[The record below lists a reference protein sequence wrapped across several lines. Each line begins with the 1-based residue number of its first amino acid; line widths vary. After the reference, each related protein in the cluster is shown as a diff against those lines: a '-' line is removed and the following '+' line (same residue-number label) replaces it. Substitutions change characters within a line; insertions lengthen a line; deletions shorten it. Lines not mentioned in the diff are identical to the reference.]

1 MKKFLMDVILFIVGT
16 AILLTSGDLLVRA
29 AISIS
34 IKLKI
39 SPMVVGLTVIAF
51 GTSAP
56 ELLVGIQAAWN
67 GYGGLA
73 IGNII
78 GSNIANVFLILG
90 VPALI
95 LAIDNSD
102 KELIKNYYFMLA
114 AVSLFVLFL
123 LFGEIGFWQGVLLI
137 VFLIIFLVQAI
148 LYKTGSKESLGYEAI
163 DAEKESLDKWT
174 LIVFLV
180 VGFVGLP
187 LGAKILITSATNFA
201 ENYGVSEEVIGL
213 TVVAVGTSLPERAT
227 AIAAAYRRE
236 ANLLLGNVIGSNIF
250 NILGIAGIASLIH
263 PLQLTDKIEL
273 SSLGTLIVSSIELAP
288 IIIWYKSITRIIGII
303 FLLMYAGYMLMLF

>member
-1 MKKFLMDVILFIVGT
+1 MDVIFFIVGT
-16 AILLTSGDLLVRA
+16 AILLTSGDFLVRA

-56 ELLVGIQAAWN
+56 ELLVGIQATWN

-123 LFGEIGFWQGVLLI
+123 LFGEIGFWLGVLLI
-137 VFLIIFLVQAI
+137 VFLILFLVQAI
-148 LYKTGSKESLGYEAI
+148 FYKTGSKESFGYEAI
-163 DAEKESLDKWT
+163 DTKKESLGKWR

-213 TVVAVGTSLPERAT
+213 TVVAVGTSLPELAT

-273 SSLGTLIVSSIELAP
+273 SSVGTLIASSVVLAP

-303 FLLMYAGYMLMLF
+303 FLLMYAGYMLVLF

>member
-1 MKKFLMDVILFIVGT
+1 MDVIFFIVGT
-16 AILLTSGDLLVRA
+16 AILLTSGDFLVRA

-34 IKLKI
+34 NKLKI

-56 ELLVGIQAAWN
+56 ELLVGIQATWN

-137 VFLIIFLVQAI
+137 IFLILFLVQAI
-148 LYKTGSKESLGYEAI
+148 FYKTGSRESLGYEAI
-163 DAEKESLDKWT
+163 DTEKESLDRWR
-174 LIVFLV
+174 LIIFLV

-213 TVVAVGTSLPERAT
+213 TVVAVGTSLPELAT

-250 NILGIAGIASLIH
+250 NILCIAGIASLIH

-273 SSLGTLIVSSIELAP
+273 SSVGTLIVSSIVLAP

-303 FLLMYAGYMLMLF
+303 FLLMYAGYMLVLF

>member
-1 MKKFLMDVILFIVGT
+1 MDVIFFIVGT
-16 AILLTSGDLLVRA
+16 AILLTSGDFLVRA

-34 IKLKI
+34 NKLKI

-56 ELLVGIQAAWN
+56 ELLVGIQATWN
-67 GYGGLA
+67 GHGGLA

-102 KELIKNYYFMLA
+102 KELVKNYYFMLA

-137 VFLIIFLVQAI
+137 IFLILFLVQAI
-148 LYKTGSKESLGYEAI
+148 FYKTGSRESLGYEAI
-163 DAEKESLDKWT
+163 DTEKESLDRWR
-174 LIVFLV
+174 LIIFLV

-213 TVVAVGTSLPERAT
+213 TVVAVGTSLPELAT

-236 ANLLLGNVIGSNIF
+236 VNLLLGNVIGSNIF
-250 NILGIAGIASLIH
+250 NILCIAGIASLIH

-273 SSLGTLIVSSIELAP
+273 SSVGTLIVSSIVLAP